1 MYIRRRP
8 VLYTFS
14 FPARVIPLVAACLL
28 ALTARAATPPVFSA
42 GAAKSDITPELG
54 TMIVG
59 GTDSVRAA
67 HVHDPLHARALVL
80 SDGRTRL
87 AFVVCDLLG
96 VPVEITAEAKRLIT
110 ERTKLPPSH
119 VAITGTHTHSAGSPY
134 SPGLTTPDRSIP
146 VVPPGPYQLFVARR
160 IADAVQCAVNNLEPA
175 RIGWGT
181 GSEPSQVF
189 NRRWFVKSESQRRNP
204 FGGVDEVR
212 MNPPGNSP
220 ELIRPAG
227 PTDPEIV
234 FISAQALDGRPI
246 GLLANYSV
254 HYVGGIPAADISAD
268 YYGVFSERIGELIGA
283 RAGGPPF
290 VAMMSN
296 GTAGDIN
303 NHNFRA
309 KAEAR
314 VPYEKMRLVAN
325 MIAAEVARA
334 YQTVQHR
341 DWVPLDARY
350 EEVAIGSRKPTPE
363 MVARAK
369 EILARPAGAPVWHA
383 REKSYAKRVLEL
395 ERAPAFVPAP
405 LQAFRIGDLGVV
417 TFPVE
422 VFADI
427 GLEIKQKTPFAKTF
441 TLSLANSYLGYLP
454 SVAQH
459 RLGGYESWMG
469 TNRLEIEAAP
479 KMTAVLLRF
488 LQEMHP
494 AGAK

>member
-1 MYIRRRP
+1 MKTIFFLAT
-8 VLYTFS
+8 VLAFAG
-14 FPARVIPLVAACLL
+14 PAA
-28 ALTARAATPPVFSA
+28 AATAPVFSA

-96 VPVEITAEAKRLIT
+96 VPVEITAEAKRLIA

-119 VAITGTHTHSAGSPY
+119 VAISGTHTHSAGSPY

-146 VVPPGPYQLFVARR
+146 DVPPGPYQLFAARR

-175 RIGWGT
+175 RIGWGA
-181 GSEPSQVF
+181 GIEPSQVF
-189 NRRWFVKSESQRRNP
+189 NRRWYVKSETQRRNP

-246 GLLANYSV
+246 GLLANYSL
-254 HYVGGIPAADISAD
+254 HYVGGVPATDISAD
-268 YYGVFSERIGELIGA
+268 YYGMFSERIGELISA

-290 VAMMSN
+290 VAMLSN

-303 NHNFRA
+303 NNNVRA
-309 KAEAR
+309 KAVAR
-314 VPYEKMRLVAN
+314 APYEKMRIVAN
-325 MIAAEVARA
+325 IVAAEVART

-341 DWVPLDARY
+341 DWMPLDARY

-369 EILARPAGAPVWHA
+369 EILAHPANAPVWHS
-383 REKSYAKRVLEL
+383 REKSYARRVLEL

-405 LQAFRIGDLGVV
+405 LQAFRIGDLGIV
-417 TFPVE
+417 TFPLE
-422 VFADI
+422 VFAET
-427 GLEIKQKTPFAKTF
+427 GLEIKQQSPFAKTF

-454 SVAQH
+454 SVEQH
-459 RLGGYESWMG
+459 RRGGYESWMG

-488 LQEMHP
+488 LQEMHQT
-494 AGAK
+494 GATTARN